1 MEDFSLPEIRHNHNH
16 KYAADYNISSYL
28 SLADHLPA
36 DIHNLRLPLMSK
48 LNTVTS
54 CLSAQHHS
62 LSSTSLLKA
71 AKTMAGYRAAHTA
84 KQLLVFWS

>member
-1 MEDFSLPEIRHNHNH
+1 
-16 KYAADYNISSYL
+16 
-28 SLADHLPA
+28 
-36 DIHNLRLPLMSK
+36 MSK